1 MPFHDLSVSPDVVK
15 TGMVGDN
22 KKASFTVDHVLAQML
37 LPSRLA
43 TLNVFAVTV
52 TTVSTQFKTV

>member
-15 TGMVGDN
+15 TVVGDN